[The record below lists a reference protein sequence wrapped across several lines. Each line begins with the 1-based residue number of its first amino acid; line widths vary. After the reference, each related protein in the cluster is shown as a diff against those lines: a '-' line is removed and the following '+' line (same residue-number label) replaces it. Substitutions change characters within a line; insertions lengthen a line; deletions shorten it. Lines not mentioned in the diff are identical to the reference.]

1 MQVFLKQMESA
12 APRGPLA
19 NWSDVSAFVQEAIQ
33 EALSGQKTPDQAMK
47 DAAAQ
52 IDPLLPK

>member
-19 NWSDVSAFVQEAIQ
+19 NWSDVSAVVQEAMQ
-33 EALSGQKTPDQAMK
+33 EALSGQKPPEQAMK
-47 DAAAQ
+47 DAAAK
-52 IDPLLPK
+52 IKPLLAP